1 MNEGAVLR
9 VLNRQPPVHLD
20 DVDWIDSSN
29 AGLGPA
35 PCAHMTPKATHI
47 RHIEGPASWR
57 SRALT
62 TLLRVASHGRLR
74 QDVDLAALRQRYE
87 AFDARHAPV
96 EPGMVR
102 EAVQCNGVAA
112 EWVSVP
118 ESRPDRTL
126 LYLHGG
132 SFAFRF
138 PNTHAAFAARMC
150 RLLGAR
156 ALVPDY
162 RLAPE
167 YPFPAAPDDCQ
178 TVYRWL
184 LASGCPPHSL
194 VVMGDSAGGCL
205 ALVTL
210 TRARQAHDPQPA
222 CAVLLSPAVDCTFD
236 SHSMSDNEGRD
247 PMFRLSD
254 LLVLRRQYV
263 PSPYLYTHPEVSPLF
278 ADFDGLAP
286 LLLQVGSNEMLRDEA
301 IRTTNKAHAAGVDVE
316 LELWPD
322 MPHVF
327 QVAPFIPESGR
338 ALHHIADFVAA
349 RTGWVLANMDGAADA
364 TAQPQ
369 PVTGPAAL
377 P

>member
-1 MNEGAVLR
+1 MADPSSCL
-9 VLNRQPPVHLD
+9 
-20 DVDWIDSSN
+20 VDEPGRPN
-29 AGLGPA
+29 
-35 PCAHMTPKATHI
+35 AHMNPVATHI
-47 RHIEGPASWR
+47 RHIEGRASWR
-57 SRALT
+57 CRALT
-62 TLLRVASHGRLR
+62 TLLRVASHERLR
-74 QDVDLAALRQRYE
+74 QDVDLLALRRRYE
-87 AFDARHAPV
+87 ALDARHAPV
-96 EPGMVR
+96 VPGMVR
-102 EAVQCNGVAA
+102 EAVQCDGVAA
-112 EWVSVP
+112 EWISMP

-150 RLLGAR
+150 RVLGAR

-167 YPFPAAPDDCQ
+167 HPFPAAPDDCR

-184 LASGCPPHSL
+184 LASGCPPGSL
-194 VVMGDSAGGCL
+194 VVVGDSAGGCL

-210 TRARQAHDPQPA
+210 TRARHGHDPQPA

-236 SHSMSDNEGRD
+236 SHSMVDNEGLD
-247 PMFRLSD
+247 PLLRLSN
-254 LLVLRRQYV
+254 LLVLRRHYV

-301 IRTTNKAHAAGVDVE
+301 IRTTHKAHAAGVDVE

-327 QVAPFIPESGR
+327 QVAPFIPESSR
-338 ALHHIADFVAA
+338 ALHHIAAFVAA
-349 RTGWVLANMDGAADA
+349 RTGWILAPAGTATRA
-364 TAQPQ
+364 TAQLQ
-369 PVTGPAAL
+369 PITVGSPPTDR
-377 P
+377 